1 MTEMEACG
9 VRGNQ
14 LRDGRTFLEA
24 LITLILK
31 SSLSLQMKLAWKE
44 WLKFSV

>member
-14 LRDGRTFLEA
+14 LRDGRTFLEG

-31 SSLSLQMKLAWKE
+31 SSLSLQVKLAWKE